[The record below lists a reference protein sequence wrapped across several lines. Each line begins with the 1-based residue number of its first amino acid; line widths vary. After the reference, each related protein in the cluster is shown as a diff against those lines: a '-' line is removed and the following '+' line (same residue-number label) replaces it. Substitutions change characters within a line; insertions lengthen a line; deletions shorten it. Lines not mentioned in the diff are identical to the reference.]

1 MRFLPMQ
8 ANRSGEEPVTQQK
21 PPRLQ
26 AVTALQG
33 TCRLGDS
40 SSLSDSESG
49 GRESGRAVF
58 PKRRVA
64 FLRARS

>member
-58 PKRRVA
+58 PKSRVA